1 MVDVIITA
9 RENDGA
15 AWFEDN
21 KIFINI
27 RWLQVEDEAEW
38 FIDESFIHEYVEH
51 ILGLGHENAVFV
63 ERVLRT
69 MLYSEWYGQYP
80 LNILY
85 GKHYDANDRVNK
97 VLSRLE
103 HGELQLSLSQHQDGL
118 VSS

>member
-1 MVDVIITA
+1 MVDVIITS

-15 AWFEDN
+15 AWFEDD

-63 ERVLRT
+63 ERVLRM
-69 MLYSEWYGQYP
+69 MLYSQWYGQCP
-80 LNILY
+80 INILY
-85 GKHYDANDRVNK
+85 GDHYETNSRINK
-97 VLSRLE
+97 ALSQPE
-103 HGELQLSLSQHQDGL
+103 HEALQLSLSQHQDGL